1 MKSMARSR
9 WFAIALMAA
18 MLCGCGV
25 KLPVSGH
32 TPHTDFGKATGP
44 DGWEEAF
51 WEAVSKKDYGGIERH
66 LTTNY
71 VWSSDSGRRDK
82 AQFME
87 LVKHLEVK
95 SYAMTDVQV
104 LPQGSDFV
112 ISYTLKLD
120 GTVDG
125 KPLAHPV
132 TRLVSVWQQQK
143 RGAALVTQG
152 EWVANSSPSAMESH

>member
-1 MKSMARSR
+1 MKSMGRTR
-9 WFAIALMAA
+9 WFAIAVMAA
-18 MLCGCGV
+18 VLGGCGV

-32 TPHTDFGKATGP
+32 TPHTDFGKATGA

-51 WEAVSKKDYGGIERH
+51 WEAVSKKDYGGVDRH

-71 VWSSDSGRRDK
+71 VWSSRAGRLNK
-82 AQFME
+82 TQFME
-87 LVKHLEVK
+87 LVRTVDLK
-95 SYAMTDVQV
+95 SYAISDVQV

-112 ISYTLKLD
+112 VSYTLKVE
-120 GTVDG
+120 GTMGG
-125 KPLAHPV
+125 KPFPNPV

-152 EWVANSSPSAMESH
+152 EWVVEGK